1 MKTEKK
7 QVHFLS
13 DVFAAVVSSD
23 LKFPIFCAQKQT
35 GWGQGVLDKFRKKK
49 WQFLK
54 DKRPEVWAFTGVHRA
69 DPQNF
74 LKF

>member
-23 LKFPIFCAQKQT
+23 LKFLFS
-35 GWGQGVLDKFRKKK
+35 
-49 WQFLK
+49 
-54 DKRPEVWAFTGVHRA
+54 VHRNK
-69 DPQNF
+69 QGGVKVCWTNSGKKVTVF
-74 LKF
+74 KR

>member
-13 DVFAAVVSSD
+13 DVFAAAMSSD

-35 GWGQGVLDKFRKKK
+35 GWGKGVLDKFRKKK
-49 WQFLK
+49 VTVF
-54 DKRPEVWAFTGVHRA
+54 KR
-69 DPQNF
+69 
-74 LKF
+74 